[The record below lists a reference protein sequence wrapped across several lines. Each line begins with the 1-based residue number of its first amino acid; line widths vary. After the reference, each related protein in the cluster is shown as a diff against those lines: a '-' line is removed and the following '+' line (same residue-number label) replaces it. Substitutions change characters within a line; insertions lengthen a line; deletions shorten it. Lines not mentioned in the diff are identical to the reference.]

1 MKLPESSLLQTNTVQ
16 SIFKKEGIQMEAMK
30 YFPRPQFS
38 VGMGKNRSNARSLI
52 FSEPENP
59 DLYLPFVSIERSFL
73 YHNLAITK
81 DELTMVDLY
90 QDKKILE
97 GKNLKLEHE
106 IYEKQQT
113 LKYLQQAIQAATSDF
128 QSASASQLAAG
139 LAHEIRNPLTT
150 IKGFIQLLQP
160 ELQAAGKQEFADVAL
175 DELNRANSLLT
186 EFLSVLKPASSE
198 KKKISVN
205 KLTASMFKLFSSE
218 SILKDIEIDIELPE
232 EELYVLADENAI
244 KQVLINLL
252 KNAIEAVEGNRRDKG
267 TIKLVVNENDGFV
280 HISVLDNGN
289 GIDEY
294 SLKKIFTPFYTTKTD
309 GTGMGLVISKQ
320 IIENHG
326 GEMTVTTQP
335 FKTKFEFSL
344 PAI

>member
-1 MKLPESSLLQTNTVQ
+1 
-16 SIFKKEGIQMEAMK
+16 MEAMK
-30 YFPRPQFS
+30 YSPRSQFS
-38 VGMGKNRSNARSLI
+38 AGIEKKRSYARSSILPG
-52 FSEPENP
+52 PENP
-59 DLYLPFVSIERSFL
+59 VLFPTFLSIENSFPYL
-73 YHNLAITK
+73 NLAITK
-81 DELTMVDLY
+81 DELTMVDFY
-90 QDKKILE
+90 QEKAILE
-97 GKNLKLEHE
+97 SKNLKLEQE
-106 IYEKQQT
+106 IFEKQQT
-113 LKYLQQAIQAATSDF
+113 LKNLQLAIQSATSDL
-128 QSASASQLAAG
+128 QSVSASHLAAG

-186 EFLSVLKPASSE
+186 EFLSVLKPASSA

-205 KLTASMFKLFSSE
+205 KLAASMFKLFSSE
-218 SILKDIEIDIELPE
+218 SILKDIEIDIELPDE
-232 EELYVLADENAI
+232 EVYTLADENAI

-252 KNAIEAVEGNRRDKG
+252 KNAIEAVEGNRRNKG
-267 TIKLVVNENDGFV
+267 SIKLVVNEDGGFV
-280 HISVLDNGN
+280 QVSVLDNGN

-335 FKTKFEFSL
+335 FKTVFQFSL

>member
-1 MKLPESSLLQTNTVQ
+1 
-16 SIFKKEGIQMEAMK
+16 MEAMK
-30 YFPRPQFS
+30 HSLHSQLS
-38 VGMGKNRSNARSLI
+38 AGMEKKRSYARRLNLAGPDS
-52 FSEPENP
+52 P
-59 DLYLPFVSIERSFL
+59 DLSPTFFSIKRPFL

-81 DELTMVDLY
+81 DELTMVDLFK
-90 QDKKILE
+90 DRAILE
-97 GKNLKLEHE
+97 SKNLKLEQE
-106 IYEKQQT
+106 IYEKRQT
-113 LKYLQQAIQAATSDF
+113 LKHLELAIESATGDF
-128 QSASASQLAAG
+128 LSASASHLAAG

-186 EFLSVLKPASSE
+186 EFLSVLKPSSSE

-205 KLTASMFKLFSSE
+205 KLAASMFRLFSSE
-218 SILKDIEIDIELPE
+218 SILKDIELDIELPD
-232 EELYVLADENAI
+232 EELYVLADEKAV

-252 KNAIEAVEGNRRDKG
+252 KNAIEAVEGNTRNKG
-267 TIKLVVNENDGFV
+267 SIKLAVNEDGGFIHV
-280 HISVLDNGN
+280 SVLDNGY

-335 FKTKFEFSL
+335 FKTIFEFSL

>member
-1 MKLPESSLLQTNTVQ
+1 
-16 SIFKKEGIQMEAMK
+16 MEAMK
-30 YFPRPQFS
+30 YSPRSQLSAGMEKKRSYAKNQILAGPVNPGLFPPFLS
-38 VGMGKNRSNARSLI
+38 ISI
-52 FSEPENP
+52 P
-59 DLYLPFVSIERSFL
+59 D
-73 YHNLAITK
+73 HNLAITK
-81 DELTMVDLY
+81 DELTMADLY
-90 QDKKILE
+90 QEKAILE
-97 GKNLKLEHE
+97 SKNLKLEQE
-106 IYEKQQT
+106 IFEKQQT
-113 LKYLQQAIQAATSDF
+113 LENLQLAIQSATGDY
-128 QSASASQLAAG
+128 QAASASHLAAG

-160 ELQAAGKQEFADVAL
+160 DLQAAGKQEFADVAL

-205 KLTASMFKLFSSE
+205 KLAASMFKLFSSE
-218 SILKDIEIDIELPE
+218 SILKDIEIDIEIPDE
-232 EELYVLADENAI
+232 EVYVLADENAI

-252 KNAIEAVEGNRRDKG
+252 KNAIEAVEGNRRNKG
-267 TIKLVVNENDGFV
+267 SIKLVVNEDGGFIHV
-280 HISVLDNGN
+280 SVIDNGN

-335 FKTKFEFSL
+335 FKTIFEFSL

>member
-1 MKLPESSLLQTNTVQ
+1 
-16 SIFKKEGIQMEAMK
+16 MEAMK
-30 YFPRPQFS
+30 YSPRSQFS
-38 VGMGKNRSNARSLI
+38 AGMEKKRSYARSLI
-52 FSEPENP
+52 LPGPENP
-59 DLYLPFVSIERSFL
+59 VSFPTFLSIENSFPYL
-73 YHNLAITK
+73 NLAITK

-90 QDKKILE
+90 QEKAILE
-97 GKNLKLEHE
+97 SKNLKLEQE
-106 IYEKQQT
+106 IFEKQQT
-113 LKYLQQAIQAATSDF
+113 LKNLQLAIQSATSDL
-128 QSASASQLAAG
+128 QSVSAIHLAAG

-160 ELQAAGKQEFADVAL
+160 EFQAAGKQEFADVAL

-186 EFLSVLKPASSE
+186 EFLSVLKPASSA

-205 KLTASMFKLFSSE
+205 KLAASMFKLFSSE
-218 SILKDIEIDIELPE
+218 SILKDIEIDIELPDE
-232 EELYVLADENAI
+232 EVYTLADENAI

-252 KNAIEAVEGNRRDKG
+252 KNAIEAVEGNRRNKG
-267 TIKLVVNENDGFV
+267 SIKLVVNEDGGFV
-280 HISVLDNGN
+280 QVSVLDNGN

-335 FKTKFEFSL
+335 FKTVFQFSL

>member
-1 MKLPESSLLQTNTVQ
+1 MKLPESRLLQTNIVQ

-30 YFPRPQFS
+30 YSSQSQFFAVIEREQS
-38 VGMGKNRSNARSLI
+38 YARSLI
-52 FSEPENP
+52 FSG
-59 DLYLPFVSIERSFL
+59 SQTERSFL
-73 YHNLAITK
+73 YPNLAITK

-90 QDKKILE
+90 QEKAILE
-97 GKNLKLEHE
+97 SKNLKLEQE
-106 IYEKQQT
+106 IFEKQQT
-113 LKYLQQAIQAATSDF
+113 LKNLQLAIQTATSDF
-128 QSASASQLAAG
+128 QPTSASHLAAG

-160 ELQAAGKQEFADVAL
+160 ELKAAGKQEFAEVAL

-205 KLTASMFKLFSSE
+205 KLAASMFKLFSSE
-218 SILKDIEIDIELPE
+218 SILKDIEIEIELPD

-252 KNAIEAVEGNRRDKG
+252 KNAIEAVEGNRRYKG
-267 TIKLVVNENDGFV
+267 SIKMVVNDEGGFV
-280 HISVLDNGN
+280 LVSVLDNGN
-289 GIDEY
+289 GLDEY
-294 SLKKIFTPFYTTKTD
+294 ALKKIFTPFYTTKTD

-335 FKTKFEFSL
+335 FKTIFEFSL

>member
-1 MKLPESSLLQTNTVQ
+1 
-16 SIFKKEGIQMEAMK
+16 MEAIK
-30 YFPRPQFS
+30 YFPRVQFS
-38 VGMGKNRSNARSLI
+38 AGMEKKRPYASSLI
-52 FSEPENP
+52 LAGLENLVLFP
-59 DLYLPFVSIERSFL
+59 TFLSIGNSFP

-81 DELTMVDLY
+81 DGLTMVDLY
-90 QDKKILE
+90 QEKAILE
-97 GKNLKLEHE
+97 NKNLKLEQE
-106 IYEKQQT
+106 IIEKQQT
-113 LKYLQQAIQAATSDF
+113 LKNLQLAIQSATGDF
-128 QSASASQLAAG
+128 QAASASHLAAG

-160 ELQAAGKQEFADVAL
+160 ELQAAGQQEFADVAL
-175 DELNRANSLLT
+175 DELNRANCLLT

-205 KLTASMFKLFSSE
+205 KLAASMFKLFSSE
-218 SILKDIEIDIELPE
+218 SILKDIEIDIELPDY
-232 EELYVLADENAI
+232 ELYVLADENAI

-252 KNAIEAVEGNRRDKG
+252 KNAIEAVEGNSGNKG
-267 TIKLVVNENDGFV
+267 SIKLVVNEDAGV
-280 HISVLDNGN
+280 IHVSVLDNGT

-335 FKTKFEFSL
+335 LKTIFEFSL

>member
-1 MKLPESSLLQTNTVQ
+1 
-16 SIFKKEGIQMEAMK
+16 MEATK
-30 YFPRPQFS
+30 QSPRSRFRA
-38 VGMGKNRSNARSLI
+38 GMEKKRSYARSLI
-52 FSEPENP
+52 LSGAENP
-59 DLYLPFVSIERSFL
+59 DIFPTFLSIKRSFL

-90 QDKKILE
+90 QERAILE
-97 GKNLKLEHE
+97 SKNLKLEQE
-106 IYEKQQT
+106 ICEKQQI
-113 LKYLQQAIQAATSDF
+113 LKNLQLAIQSATGDY
-128 QSASASQLAAG
+128 QAASASHLAAG

-150 IKGFIQLLQP
+150 IKGFIQLLKP

-186 EFLSVLKPASSE
+186 DFLSILKPASSE

-205 KLTASMFKLFSSE
+205 KLAASMFKLFSSE
-218 SILKDIEIDIELPE
+218 SILKDIVIDIENPD

-252 KNAIEAVEGNRRDKG
+252 KNAIEAVEGLRRNKG
-267 TIKLVVNENDGFV
+267 SIKLIVSEEGGFV
-280 HISVLDNGN
+280 HVSVLDNGY

-309 GTGMGLVISKQ
+309 GTGMGLAISKQ
-320 IIENHG
+320 IIEKHG

-335 FKTKFEFSL
+335 FNTIFDFSSL
-344 PAI
+344 QFKIQLFD

>member
-1 MKLPESSLLQTNTVQ
+1 
-16 SIFKKEGIQMEAMK
+16 MEAMK
-30 YFPRPQFS
+30 YSPRSQFCA
-38 VGMGKNRSNARSLI
+38 GMEKKRSYARSLI
-52 FSEPENP
+52 LPGPDNP
-59 DLYLPFVSIERSFL
+59 VLFPNFLSIESSFPYL
-73 YHNLAITK
+73 NLAITK

-90 QDKKILE
+90 QEKAILE
-97 GKNLKLEHE
+97 SKNLKLEQE
-106 IYEKQQT
+106 IFEKQQT
-113 LKYLQQAIQAATSDF
+113 LKNLQLAIQSATSDF
-128 QSASASQLAAG
+128 QSASASHLAAG

-205 KLTASMFKLFSSE
+205 QLAASMFKLFSSE
-218 SILKDIEIDIELPE
+218 SILKDIKIDIELPD

-252 KNAIEAVEGNRRDKG
+252 KNAIEAVEGNRGNKG
-267 TIKLVVNENDGFV
+267 SIKLVVYEDGGFV
-280 HISVLDNGN
+280 HVSVLDNGK

-309 GTGMGLVISKQ
+309 GTGMGLVISRQ

-335 FKTKFEFSL
+335 FKTIFEFSL